1 MVAEEAA
8 RLNRLVGHL
17 LELTRLESG
26 RLTTKVGPQAIDETI
41 GSALCR
47 LEPHLG
53 DRAVRTHAPEEVP
66 LTTFDPV
73 LVEQVIINLVENVI
87 RHTPDG
93 TPIDISAS
101 VQEGHIVVAVAD
113 RGPGIVPGD
122 EERAFERL
130 YRGPNCR
137 KGDGGLGLGLT
148 LCRAII
154 AAHDGRIW
162 LENGPTGGAI
172 ARFALPIRR
181 SETTLWGSSK
191 ALAVGALR

>member
-1 MVAEEAA
+1 MSNRRRFISNVALATGAVGLQSALDPKRASAQPANIYDADFCVVGAGYAGLTAA
-8 RLNRLVGHL
+8 LRLRQAGRSVAL
-17 LELTRLESG
+17 LEARDRIGG
-26 RLTTKVGPQAIDETI
+26 RIW
-41 GSALCR
+41 S
-47 LEPHLG
+47 EPLS
-53 DRAVRTHAPEEVP
+53 
-66 LTTFDPV
+66 
-73 LVEQVIINLVENVI
+73 
-87 RHTPDG
+87 DG